1 MSYQSQ
7 PQRYQT
13 RSPAP
18 QLRHSCDGCNAAK
31 VKCSKTR
38 PRCAR
43 CETRKVDCVYSV
55 SLRSAKGRAES
66 QRDADSNGVNR
77 DSNNTHQGTLTPAPV
92 TFSTSTG
99 TTPTAASLLEA
110 GFDASILDGWATSFS
125 DIGDHNSFAASG
137 EVDDPMMSL
146 SPIYAEN
153 DIGLD
158 HRGQPFSDQ
167 HVRHY
172 PTALASIDAHQFN
185 SEPSQCAQTCSCRQ
199 KMLVKLSDCWLSS
212 RGSHSPFDKSLSENK
227 AIISLCT
234 SALNCPNRSHTD
246 DNILVLIIIALID
259 QMIAIYDNPVS
270 EKHSNSTTNSA
281 ETLTDTLSVGS
292 SLAPSVASSSPLM
305 SSSATRALQP
315 PLAPPPQRV
324 RLSLGS
330 YQPDQSDEQVLKDNL
345 LRIEL
350 NKIGSLIEL
359 FERRS
364 CAPEEWRSHNGQGG
378 RVEPKPF
385 GELVT
390 YLRRRLRIAH
400 EALR

>member
-1 MSYQSQ
+1 M
-7 PQRYQT
+7 
-13 RSPAP
+13 
-18 QLRHSCDGCNAAK
+18 
-31 VKCSKTR
+31 
-38 PRCAR
+38 
-43 CETRKVDCVYSV
+43 YSV

-66 QRDADSNGVNR
+66 LRDAESNGFNG
-77 DSNNTHQGTLTPAPV
+77 DSNNAHQGTLTPTPV

-99 TTPTAASLLEA
+99 TTPTAASILEA
-110 GFDASILDGWATSFS
+110 GFDASMLDGWPTSFP
-125 DIGDHNSFAASG
+125 DISDHNNFAESG

-146 SPIYAEN
+146 SPIFAEN

-158 HRGQPFSDQ
+158 HRDQPFPDQ
-167 HVRHY
+167 QFRHY

-185 SEPSQCAQTCSCRQ
+185 SELSQCAQTCSCRQ

-227 AIISLCT
+227 AIFGLCT

-259 QMIAIYDNPVS
+259 QMITIYDNPVS
-270 EKHSNSTTNSA
+270 EKHSNGTTNST
-281 ETLTDTLSVGS
+281 ETLTDTL
-292 SLAPSVASSSPLM
+292 SVASSSPLM
-305 SSSATRALQP
+305 SSSATRELQP

-364 CAPEEWRSHNGQGG
+364 CAPEEWRCHNGQGG

-400 EALR
+400 EALK

>member
-1 MSYQSQ
+1 
-7 PQRYQT
+7 
-13 RSPAP
+13 
-18 QLRHSCDGCNAAK
+18 
-31 VKCSKTR
+31 
-38 PRCAR
+38 
-43 CETRKVDCVYSV
+43 
-55 SLRSAKGRAES
+55 
-66 QRDADSNGVNR
+66 
-77 DSNNTHQGTLTPAPV
+77 
-92 TFSTSTG
+92 
-99 TTPTAASLLEA
+99 
-110 GFDASILDGWATSFS
+110 
-125 DIGDHNSFAASG
+125 
-137 EVDDPMMSL
+137 
-146 SPIYAEN
+146 
-153 DIGLD
+153 
-158 HRGQPFSDQ
+158 
-167 HVRHY
+167 
-172 PTALASIDAHQFN
+172 
-185 SEPSQCAQTCSCRQ
+185 
-199 KMLVKLSDCWLSS
+199 MLVKLSDCWLSS

-234 SALNCPNRSHTD
+234 SALNCLNRSHTD
-246 DNILVLIIIALID
+246 ANILVLIIIALID

-292 SLAPSVASSSPLM
+292 SMAPSVASSSPLM
-305 SSSATRALQP
+305 SSCATRALQ
-315 PLAPPPQRV
+315 PPQRV

-350 NKIGSLIEL
+350 SKIGSLIEL